1 MRFWCWVDERSLA
14 AQLSRY
20 VSNRRIAM
28 TSESR
33 LSELVNIG
41 STVEQRLNEIGVFT
55 RDDLAR
61 IGPSAA
67 YLRIKDN
74 YPGRTLPRCYYLY
87 SLEGAL
93 RGVHWDAIPD
103 TVKRKLSID
112 AGLKG
117 K

>member
-1 MRFWCWVDERSLA
+1 
-14 AQLSRY
+14 
-20 VSNRRIAM
+20 M

-74 YPGRTLPRCYYLY
+74 YPGRTLSRCYYLY

-93 RGVHWDAIPD
+93 RGVHWDAIPE